1 MKTLLQG
8 GNLKLTEENAM
19 SKKKLEIHEE
29 TSQKEQKP
37 ANHMALGMCFG
48 VMGGSIAMSIL
59 SMFGQI
65 AWGGL
70 CVGIGLL
77 VGMLIGM
84 AIPKKK

>member
-1 MKTLLQG
+1 MA
-8 GNLKLTEENAM
+8 LKDELEISE
-19 SKKKLEIHEE
+19 KKKEDK
-29 TSQKEQKP
+29 Q

-48 VMGGSIAMSIL
+48 VMGGSIVMSIL

>member
-1 MKTLLQG
+1 
-8 GNLKLTEENAM
+8 M
-19 SKKKLEIHEE
+19 SLKKKFEIQEDATKKEE
-29 TSQKEQKP
+29 KQ
-37 ANHMALGMCFG
+37 ANYMALGMCFG
-48 VMGGSIAMSIL
+48 VIAGCIGMGIL

-70 CVGIGLL
+70 CVGIGML